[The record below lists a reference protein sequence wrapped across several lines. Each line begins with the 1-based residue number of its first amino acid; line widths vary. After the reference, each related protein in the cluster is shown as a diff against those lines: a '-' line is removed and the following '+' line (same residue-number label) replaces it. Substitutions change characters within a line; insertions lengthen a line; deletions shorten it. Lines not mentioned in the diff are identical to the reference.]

1 MAAPLILRATKK
13 SGSNKPILGEGE
25 HTYGATHDR
34 GELPPDIEYG
44 NTHRVCVDSQG
55 HVYIHHTVYETSE
68 KADTMV
74 IFDSNGKFV
83 KSWGK
88 QFRDGAHGLFI
99 RKEGSNEFWFL
110 T

>member
-1 MAAPLILRATKK
+1 MEFILSLSRHRFVRRIGTGMAAPLILRATKK

-55 HVYIHHTVYETSE
+55 HVYIHHTLYEIHTRRQSY
-68 KADTMV
+68 
-74 IFDSNGKFV
+74 
-83 KSWGK
+83 
-88 QFRDGAHGLFI
+88 
-99 RKEGSNEFWFL
+99 
-110 T
+110 